1 MKLQSMHPFDE
12 TIIGLDNIFHTI
24 GDNSFY
30 VNCPCILATDN
41 IITIGKEYILI
52 DNPKGTGIK
61 VFDVKLMD
69 GYYKAG
75 IVYLFVQDVNS
86 QRIFTVKNYI
96 ECGENEC
103 KWMLVDLDY
112 FIDRINANN
121 KSSCEKC

>member
-1 MKLQSMHPFDE
+1 MHPFDE

-30 VNCPCILATDN
+30 ANCLCILATDN
-41 IITIGKEYILI
+41 IITIGKTYILF

-69 GYYKAG
+69 GYYKDG

-86 QRIFTVKNYI
+86 QRIFTI
-96 ECGENEC
+96 ENCIEYAENEC
-103 KWMLVDLDY
+103 TWMLVDLNY
-112 FIDRINANN
+112 FIDKSNA
-121 KSSCEKC
+121 K